1 MLFTMS
7 YPTKDRGVAGRERT
21 PGPPKQAAAAGKPGA
36 ATRQTCRQT
45 RASARSQPIDADDLR
60 RRLYVVLTEQ
70 EASKQRKRH
79 AKLEAAAAKLGEE
92 GKAREQQRGATI
104 STVEGAG
111 ECRVGNS
118 STNANGN
125 DKTSD
130 PGAALGI
137 EQSSGTTAAVPY
149 RHVPQ
154 VAASQFARTTTAEAI
169 NKKHVHRLSYPAL
182 HFLIDG
188 EDRAEAESGNMAGGR
203 RNLLRRVRSQRE
215 KVYGR
220 NQFQHSI
227 SMDGD
232 SAAEGR
238 MNTRQSRHTICV
250 KPSSSNFSMRRTA
263 LEEYSTD
270 EDSAHEIF
278 IPDLA
283 TANEHRVDWTQ
294 SDEVHETRK
303 QTRGPMLHRVESIWT
318 LRGKLGNLIRH
329 QKEETPAMIHEEDT
343 SSSSTLPKSNR
354 RAFLG
359 IFKR

>member
-7 YPTKDRGVAGRERT
+7 YPTKNRGVAGRKQT

-36 ATRQTCRQT
+36 ASAQTRRQT
-45 RASARSQPIDADDLR
+45 RVPARSQPIDADDLR

-79 AKLEAAAAKLGEE
+79 AKLEAATAKPGEE
-92 GKAREQQRGATI
+92 GKAKEQQRGATI
-104 STVEGAG
+104 PTVEGTG

-125 DKTSD
+125 DKPSD
-130 PGAALGI
+130 PGTALGM
-137 EQSSGTTAAVPY
+137 EQPSGTTAAAPY

-169 NKKHVHRLSYPAL
+169 NKKHIHRLSYPAL
-182 HFLIDG
+182 RFHING
-188 EDRAEAESGNMAGGR
+188 EGRAEEESGNTAGGR
-203 RNLLRRVRSQRE
+203 LNTLRRVRSQRE
-215 KVYGR
+215 NVYER

-227 SMDGD
+227 SMDDGP
-232 SAAEGR
+232 AADGR
-238 MNTRQSRHTICV
+238 LNARQNRHTICL

-263 LEEYSTD
+263 LDYSTD
-270 EDSAHEIF
+270 EDSTHEVF
-278 IPDLA
+278 IPDL
-283 TANEHRVDWTQ
+283 TTVNEHRVDWTQ
-294 SDEVHETRK
+294 SDEVHEIRK
-303 QTRGPMLHRVESIWT
+303 PIRGPLLHRVESVWT

-329 QKEETPAMIHEEDT
+329 QKEERPAMIHEEDK

-354 RAFLG
+354 RGFLG
-359 IFKR
+359 RFKR

>member
-7 YPTKDRGVAGRERT
+7 YPTKDRGMAGREQI

-36 ATRQTCRQT
+36 AITQTRRQT
-45 RASARSQPIDADDLR
+45 RVSARSQPIDADDLR

-79 AKLEAAAAKLGEE
+79 AKLEAVTARLGEE
-92 GKAREQQRGATI
+92 GKAKEQQRGATI
-104 STVEGAG
+104 STVEGTG
-111 ECRVGNS
+111 EFRVGNS

-130 PGAALGI
+130 PGTALGV
-137 EQSSGTTAAVPY
+137 EQSSGNTAAAPY
-149 RHVPQ
+149 RHIPQ
-154 VAASQFARTTTAEAI
+154 VAASQFARTTTVEAV

-182 HFLIDG
+182 HFHIDG
-188 EDRAEAESGNMAGGR
+188 EGRAEAESDNIAGR
-203 RNLLRRVRSQRE
+203 RLNSLRRVRSQRE
-215 KVYGR
+215 KVYER

-227 SMDGD
+227 SMDDGP
-232 SAAEGR
+232 AVEGR
-238 MNTRQSRHTICV
+238 MNTRQNRHTICV

-263 LEEYSTD
+263 PDYSTD
-270 EDSAHEIF
+270 EDSAHEVF
-278 IPDLA
+278 IPDMT

-303 QTRGPMLHRVESIWT
+303 PTRGPLLHRVESIWT

-329 QKEETPAMIHEEDT
+329 QKEERPAMIHEEDK

-354 RAFLG
+354 RGFLG
-359 IFKR
+359 RFKR

>member
-7 YPTKDRGVAGRERT
+7 YPTKDRGVAVREQT

-36 ATRQTCRQT
+36 ATTQTRRQT
-45 RASARSQPIDADDLR
+45 RVSARAQPIDADDLR

-79 AKLEAAAAKLGEE
+79 AKLEAAATKLGEG
-92 GKAREQQRGATI
+92 GKAKEQQRGATI
-104 STVEGAG
+104 STVEGTG

-118 STNANGN
+118 STDVNGN
-125 DKTSD
+125 DKKSD
-130 PGAALGI
+130 PDTALGV
-137 EQSSGTTAAVPY
+137 EQSSGTTAAAPY

-154 VAASQFARTTTAEAI
+154 VAASQFVRTTTAEAV

-182 HFLIDG
+182 HFHIDG
-188 EDRAEAESGNMAGGR
+188 EGRAEAESGNTARGR
-203 RNLLRRVRSQRE
+203 LNSLRRVRSQRDN
-215 KVYGR
+215 VYER

-227 SMDGD
+227 SMDGGP
-232 SAAEGR
+232 AVEGR
-238 MNTRQSRHTICV
+238 MNTRQNRHTICV

-263 LEEYSTD
+263 PDYSTD
-270 EDSAHEIF
+270 EDSAHEVF
-278 IPDLA
+278 IPNLT

-294 SDEVHETRK
+294 SDEVLETRK
-303 QTRGPMLHRVESIWT
+303 PTRGPLLHRVESVWT

-329 QKEETPAMIHEEDT
+329 QKDERPAMIHEEDK

-354 RAFLG
+354 RGFLG
-359 IFKR
+359 RFKR

>member
-7 YPTKDRGVAGRERT
+7 YPTKDRDAAGREQT
-21 PGPPKQAAAAGKPGA
+21 PGPLKQAAAAGKPGA
-36 ATRQTCRQT
+36 ATRQTRRQT
-45 RASARSQPIDADDLR
+45 RVLARSQPIDADDLR

-92 GKAREQQRGATI
+92 AKAREQQRGATI

-118 STNANGN
+118 STNANCN
-125 DKTSD
+125 DKASD
-130 PGAALGI
+130 PGPALGVG
-137 EQSSGTTAAVPY
+137 QSSGTTAAAPY

-169 NKKHVHRLSYPAL
+169 DKKLVHRLSYPAL
-182 HFLIDG
+182 HFYIDG
-188 EDRAEAESGNMAGGR
+188 EGRAEAESGNTAGER

-215 KVYGR
+215 NVYER

-227 SMDGD
+227 SMDGG

-238 MNTRQSRHTICV
+238 MNTRQRPYTICA
-250 KPSSSNFSMRRTA
+250 KPLSSNFSMRRTA
-263 LEEYSTD
+263 PEDYSTD
-270 EDSAHEIF
+270 EDSPHELF
-278 IPDLA
+278 IPDLT

-294 SDEVHETRK
+294 SDELHETRK
-303 QTRGPMLHRVESIWT
+303 PTRGPLLHRVESIWT

-329 QKEETPAMIHEEDT
+329 QKEERPAMIREEDK

-354 RAFLG
+354 RGFLG
-359 IFKR
+359 RFKR